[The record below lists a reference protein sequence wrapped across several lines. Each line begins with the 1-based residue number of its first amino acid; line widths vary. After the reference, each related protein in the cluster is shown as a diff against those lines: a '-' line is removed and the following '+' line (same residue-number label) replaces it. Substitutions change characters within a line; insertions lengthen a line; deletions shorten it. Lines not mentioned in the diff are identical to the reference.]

1 MIEVKK
7 NEQYLSSLIRRTWS
21 LINNKRKK
29 QIILVFLLMLLASFA
44 EVVSIG
50 AVFPLLSVLM
60 NPTQLFNNEIFK
72 PLFNYL
78 NISKPSELIIP
89 IASIFSILTLISAF
103 IRLLLMWAQF
113 NFGASVSIDFSIET
127 FTHSLNQPYSY
138 HISKNTSEIQS
149 GISKANELGVWLIT
163 PLLTLFSSFIVLLI
177 VLFALITLNPKMV
190 LFSILGFSFIYI
202 SITQITKKRVSI
214 DSKNMNIESVKMIKS
229 IQEGL
234 GGIRDV
240 IVNGTHGYF
249 ESIYRNAITP
259 FRKSWVNINIVGSAP
274 RFLVEAVGMI
284 FIAVIATII
293 AIKENSIQSSLAIV
307 GALAIGAQRMLPIMQ
322 LMFSSFISLKGNY
335 ASISEVLTM
344 LEKIP
349 KNNKIENH
357 NPILFKNTIELNN
370 LSFKYNNDG
379 PWVLQNININ
389 INKGEKVGFIGI
401 TGSGKS
407 TILDILMCL
416 LTPTIGQMKIDTV
429 DINENNIKSWQKHLA
444 HVPQSI
450 YLSDTSIYEN
460 IAFGIPYNLI
470 DKSKVIEAASKA
482 QISNTIDLLDHKYD
496 TIVGERGIKLS
507 GGQRQRIGI
516 ARALYKNA
524 DVIIF
529 DEATSALDNITENEV
544 MESINNLE
552 KNLTIII
559 VAHRLTTLK
568 NCDKIFEFTNSGI
581 IIHDSYQKLCE
592 QLNNSRN

>member
-1 MIEVKK
+1 MIELNNKK
-7 NEQYLSSLIRRTWS
+7 QSIYRLIHRAWH
-21 LINNKRKK
+21 LINSKRKK
-29 QIILVFLLMLLASFA
+29 QIILIFILMLLASFA

-50 AVFPLLSVLM
+50 AIFPLISVLM
-60 NPTQLFNNEIFK
+60 NPTQLFNYQILKPVYIFLK
-72 PLFNYL
+72 
-78 NISKPSELIIP
+78 ISKPSELLIP
-89 IASIFSILTLISAF
+89 IATIFSFLTLISAF
-103 IRLLLMWAQF
+103 IRLLLMWAQY
-113 NFGASVSIDFSIET
+113 NFGAKIAIDFSINT
-127 FTHSLNQPYSY
+127 FSHSLNQPYSY

-149 GISKANELGVWLIT
+149 GINKANELGVWLIT
-163 PLLTLFSSFIVLLI
+163 PTLTFLSSFCVLLI
-177 VLFALITLNPKMV
+177 VFIALISLNPKMV
-190 LFSILGFSFIYI
+190 LFTILGFAFIYI
-202 SITQITKKRVSI
+202 FITQITKRRVSI
-214 DSKNMNIESVKMIKS
+214 DSKKMNIESIKMIKA

-249 ESIYRNAITP
+249 ETTYRKSITP

-284 FIAVIATII
+284 FIAIIATII
-293 AIKENSIQSSLAIV
+293 AFKENSIQSALPMV

-322 LMFSSFISLKGNY
+322 LMYSSIVSLRGNY
-335 ASISEVLTM
+335 DSINEVLTM

-349 KNNKIENH
+349 INIKINNN
-357 NPILFKNTIELNN
+357 NSLFFKKTIELND
-370 LSFKYNNDG
+370 LSYKYNLNG
-379 PWVLQNININ
+379 PWVFQNININ
-389 INKGEKVGFIGI
+389 IKKGEKVGFIGI

-416 LTPTIGQMKIDTV
+416 LPPTLGQMKIDDV
-429 DINENNIKSWQKHLA
+429 VINDNNIKSWQNHLA

-470 DKSKVIEAASKA
+470 DKNKVIQAATKA
-482 QISNTIDLLDHKYD
+482 QISNTIESLEYKYD

-529 DEATSALDNITENEV
+529 DEATSALDNTTESEV
-544 MESINNLE
+544 MDSINSLDQ
-552 KNLTIII
+552 NLTIII

-568 NCDKIFEFTNSGI
+568 NCDKIFEFTTSGLRIHNS
-581 IIHDSYQKLCE
+581 YRELCE
-592 QLNNSRN
+592 KLGNLIN